1 MISGGFFVFFLRN
14 FCRPQGCDSSLL
26 FCLGSFIIAPFAF
39 GFMID
44 PSLVLCVWCE
54 VGVNVSD
61 SSLRPLFL
69 DVFTLG
75 SP

>member
-1 MISGGFFVFFLRN
+1 MGFFVFFLRN
-14 FCRPQGCDSSLL
+14 FCLPQGHDNSLL
-26 FCLGSFIIAPFAF
+26 FCLGSFIIVPFAF

-44 PSLVLCVWCE
+44 PNLGFCVWCE

-61 SSLRPLFL
+61 SLLWPLFL